1 MLDLSQ
7 EAPDYK
13 HYTPLHFALE
23 EKNQDIVEMLVG
35 NPERCADINV
45 PPISGYADIL
55 EFACQESDEDY
66 IKLPLNKRLDKYFC
80 CLRTKEAIPP
90 NLIYFYFE
98 VKILRQLEMKNLTFI
113 FCRFSKHRE
122 CVVGFCQSD
131 DPENNLPGWHEG
143 SFAYHGDDGGFYV
156 SNAEGDG
163 QKSDETFEENDIVG
177 CGLNFETGYGYRTKN
192 GILLGSSFRFQ
203 EEQFSIGRFYP
214 CIGAKTN
221 GEGDQFQLHITLRSS
236 PEHPFHYKGPYNRLL
251 LRTEWDDDKLSVTS
265 SREVSD
271 TGLDDETNEG

>member
-1 MLDLSQ
+1 
-7 EAPDYK
+7 
-13 HYTPLHFALE
+13 
-23 EKNQDIVEMLVG
+23 
-35 NPERCADINV
+35 
-45 PPISGYADIL
+45 
-55 EFACQESDEDY
+55 
-66 IKLPLNKRLDKYFC
+66 
-80 CLRTKEAIPP
+80 
-90 NLIYFYFE
+90 
-98 VKILRQLEMKNLTFI
+98 MKNLTFI